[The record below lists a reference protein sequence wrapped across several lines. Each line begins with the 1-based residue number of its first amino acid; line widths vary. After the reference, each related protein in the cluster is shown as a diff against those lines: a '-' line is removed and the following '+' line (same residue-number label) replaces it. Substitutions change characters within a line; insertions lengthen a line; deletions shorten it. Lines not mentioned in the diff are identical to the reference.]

1 MDGRT
6 DKQTNG
12 QTEPRY
18 HKIRFRF
25 ICYQIIPFTEC
36 KLTVRE
42 QQIQE
47 SSLVPR
53 RFTEKGCV
61 ETKRNIPHRKLMPEC
76 VNVTKANCVLTNWE
90 TDEYGNQVWAGNEAC
105 DPITWEECKLVRKD
119 VKLGKN
125 YLIFSSRLF

>member
-1 MDGRT
+1 M
-6 DKQTNG
+6 
-12 QTEPRY
+12 P
-18 HKIRFRF
+18 F
-25 ICYQIIPFTEC
+25 IILYPQIVPFTEC

-105 DPITWEECKLVRKD
+105 DPITWEECKLVPKD
-119 VKLGKN
+119 VKLGKYN
-125 YLIFSSRLF
+125 LIFSANI

>member
-1 MDGRT
+1 M
-6 DKQTNG
+6 
-12 QTEPRY
+12 
-18 HKIRFRF
+18 
-25 ICYQIIPFTEC
+25 
-36 KLTVRE
+36 RE

-125 YLIFSSRLF
+125 YLIFSSRLL

>member
-1 MDGRT
+1 M
-6 DKQTNG
+6 
-12 QTEPRY
+12 P
-18 HKIRFRF
+18 IISLCIFL
-25 ICYQIIPFTEC
+25 CYQIVPFTEC

-105 DPITWEECKLVRKD
+105 DPITWEECKLVPKD

-125 YLIFSSRLF
+125 NYANI